1 MSAFIARSKNKFKNV
16 TKRILDDKKEQIKKF
31 IADDVCTLEKEKNIK
46 NFIKEQAEIYNL
58 KKQIESLNDK
68 FATEI
73 LRNKKLTKELDE
85 MKEFQ

>member
-1 MSAFIARSKNKFKNV
+1 
-16 TKRILDDKKEQIKKF
+16 
-31 IADDVCTLEKEKNIK
+31 LEKEKNIK